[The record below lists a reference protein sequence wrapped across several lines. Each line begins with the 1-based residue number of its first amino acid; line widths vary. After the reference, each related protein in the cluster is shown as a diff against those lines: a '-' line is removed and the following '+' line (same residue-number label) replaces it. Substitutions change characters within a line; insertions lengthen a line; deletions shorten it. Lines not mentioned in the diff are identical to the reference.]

1 MKTTIRALALVLLV
15 CGGGAPTAD
24 VRAGPDAG
32 RARARRP
39 ARPLGPPHTVAA
51 STIRVHD
58 GDTYYTGV
66 ETIRLRGIDTPEP
79 GRPPARPAAAV
90 RPAAVRAA
98 PLPLAARRGAGP
110 AAAPPAAAARR
121 RAARRRAPR
130 PGPPR
135 PAAAPT
141 TRAQDGGNDYTAGVS
156 IPRRRI

>member
-58 GDTYYTGV
+58 GDTFYTGV
-66 ETIRLRGIDTPEP
+66 ETIRLRGIDTPEL
-79 GRPPARPAAAV
+79 GRPGARAAAIRLAELLREGPV
-90 RPAAVRAA
+90 TIVPRAEDVYGRTVA
-98 PLPLAARRGAGP
+98 DVYVGGRNVADVLRREGFGKL
-110 AAAPPAAAARR
+110 
-121 RAARRRAPR
+121 
-130 PGPPR
+130 
-135 PAAAPT
+135 
-141 TRAQDGGNDYTAGVS
+141 GG
-156 IPRRRI
+156 R

>member
-58 GDTYYTGV
+58 GDTFYTGV
-66 ETIRLRGIDTPEP
+66 EKIRLRGIDTPEL
-79 GRPPARPAAAV
+79 GRPGARAAAIRLAELLREGPVTIVPRAEDVYV
-90 RPAAVRAA
+90 RTAGALPRERVGVNTVRARA
-98 PLPLAARRGAGP
+98 PPAQPFLGEARRGP
-110 AAAPPAAAARR
+110 SRPP
-121 RAARRRAPR
+121 PM
-130 PGPPR
+130 
-135 PAAAPT
+135 
-141 TRAQDGGNDYTAGVS
+141 
-156 IPRRRI
+156 I

>member
-58 GDTYYTGV
+58 GDTFYTGV
-66 ETIRLRGIDTPEP
+66 ETIRLRGIDTPEL
-79 GRPPARPAAAV
+79 GRPGARAAASRLAELLREGPV
-90 RPAAVRAA
+90 TIMPRAEDVYGRTVA
-98 PLPLAARRGAGP
+98 DVYVAGRNVADVLRREGFGK
-110 AAAPPAAAARR
+110 
-121 RAARRRAPR
+121 PR
-130 PGPPR
+130 GR
-135 PAAAPT
+135 
-141 TRAQDGGNDYTAGVS
+141 
-156 IPRRRI
+156 